1 MPLPPTTAISQ
12 EDTNA
17 GDNQENI
24 TTNARDKQENITM
37 TDAGVYVNV
46 CVCVCGHAVTH
57 VRRHCLLLKH
67 ARMRMH
73 RPFLQPFRRHTH
85 SPSLSLHLSL
95 FDPSFSDMS
104 LALICT
110 GEIRGCCAACQKP
123 VTTAM
128 PRTAV
133 EGVRP
138 PVRPQAELC
147 PAPLCVCVR
156 VRG

>member
-73 RPFLQPFRRHTH
+73 RPFLQNMFTF
-85 SPSLSLHLSL
+85 SPSHTLSFS
-95 FDPSFSDMS
+95 FSPSFS
-104 LALICT
+104 L
-110 GEIRGCCAACQKP
+110 
-123 VTTAM
+123 
-128 PRTAV
+128 
-133 EGVRP
+133 
-138 PVRPQAELC
+138 
-147 PAPLCVCVR
+147 
-156 VRG
+156 